1 MAVATESKATAAEG
15 LLRRLSVAVKAVSL
29 YPPPHPVADRAI
41 AEFHARLMIFAE
53 AHGPFVVR
61 VGKKALT
68 VDGVVFGEG
77 SHQALAFA
85 LYTRRVATFAIMP
98 MTNIE
103 ELAAFICA
111 VGRDRK
117 SLDAAGGVAHLLW
130 EASVEHIQVVE
141 VSVKS
146 ESPTAGGTVPLAANE
161 MTRLDVGRRLSPQE
175 RERVLDVLR
184 AGPQEAGQ
192 LLDNLS
198 TPVVEDARLEAQ
210 VDRVY
215 RTLQH
220 LDRLI
225 LDQPTEEQPELAA
238 RLVEAT
244 LQLAEP
250 VRATLDKT
258 LLVRAPEDVTA
269 DLIVGYFSVERLA
282 HAVINAVTQDAAA
295 EQIAALLIGARVHR
309 EKARAVLSILDE
321 RLRPAGAEPEWL
333 VRAVWPLLQTGPPK
347 PEPGVI
353 LDGDLDYAQ
362 MAISDQEIASRL
374 EEVRAVDDDTI
385 TREVIRTLA
394 DVLLADDERQEL
406 LDAAGLLETQ
416 IPWLLDRDEFGLL
429 ADVLKAARTLSIS
442 SSEAQREVA
451 ARLKQA
457 VAADRVIERFVTRL
471 WDGRG
476 TPLAQE
482 IQTCLALA
490 GDALI
495 APLVRILGQEAEAGR
510 RLMLCDLLVA
520 IGRPHVEVLARS
532 LGDPRAELVSSVVTV
547 LGRLANPEAVP
558 HLARVRRHAEYT
570 VRRDVT
576 DALARI
582 GTDDAQALLA
592 RCLDDPDPRIR
603 VRALGA
609 LNATGVREA
618 AAFIQQV
625 LGPPD
630 WLNRQFEVR
639 HAALCAVERFGDLT
653 LLPAVRRIARRRLCL
668 GQRARELRRLAHLA
682 EAAIRVRHPR
692 LPAAVS
698 GGGRT
703 GRA

>member
-1 MAVATESKATAAEG
+1 MAVATESKTAAAEG

-53 AHGPFVVR
+53 SHGPFVVR
-61 VGKKALT
+61 VSKKALT
-68 VDGVVFGEG
+68 VDGTVFGEG

-98 MTNIE
+98 MTGIE
-103 ELAAFICA
+103 ELAAFVCA

-117 SLDAAGGVAHLLW
+117 SLDAAGGVSHLLW
-130 EASVEHIQVVE
+130 EAGVEHVQVVE
-141 VSVKS
+141 VSVRS
-146 ESPTAGGTVPLAANE
+146 ESPAAGGGVPLDVSE
-161 MTRLDVGRRLSPQE
+161 MARLDIGRRLSPQE

-192 LLDNLS
+192 LLENLS
-198 TPVVEDARLEAQ
+198 APPVEDARPEAQ
-210 VDRVY
+210 ADRVY

-225 LDQPTEEQPELAA
+225 LDQPAEEQAELTA
-238 RLVEAT
+238 RLAGAT

-250 VRATLDKT
+250 VRATLDTT

-269 DLIVGYFSVERLA
+269 DLIVGHFSIERLA
-282 HAVINAVTQDAAA
+282 HAVINAVTQDKAA
-295 EQIAALLIGARVHR
+295 EQIAALLAGARVHQ

-321 RLRPAGAEPEWL
+321 RLRPAGAEPQWL
-333 VRAVWPLLQTGPPK
+333 VRAVWPMLQTGPPQ
-347 PEPGVI
+347 PAPGII
-353 LDGDLDYAQ
+353 LDGDLDYEQ
-362 MAISDQEIASRL
+362 MAVSDQELASRL
-374 EEVRAVDDDTI
+374 EEIRDADDAAV

-406 LDAAGLLETQ
+406 LDAAGFLEAHV
-416 IPWLLDRDEFGLL
+416 PWLLDRDEFGVL
-429 ADVLKAARTLSIS
+429 ADVLRALRTLSAS
-442 SSEAQREVA
+442 PAEAQREVA

-457 VAADRVIERFVTRL
+457 VAADRVVERLVTRL
-471 WDGRG
+471 WAGRG
-476 TPLAQE
+476 TPLEQE

-495 APLVRILGQEAEAGR
+495 GPLVGILGQEAEAGK

-520 IGRPHVEVLARS
+520 IGRPHVEALARS
-532 LGDPRAELVSSVVTV
+532 LGDPRAELVSSIVNV

-558 HLARVRRHAEYT
+558 HLARVRRHSDYT

-582 GTDDAQALLA
+582 GTDDAQTVLA

-603 VRALGA
+603 VRTLGA
-609 LNATGVREA
+609 LNTTGVREA

-625 LGPPD
+625 LGPND
-630 WLNRQFEVR
+630 WLGRQFEVR
-639 HAALCAVERFGDLT
+639 HAALAAAERFGDLA
-653 LLPAVRRIARRRLCL
+653 LLPVVHRTARRRLCI
-668 GQRARELRRLAHLA
+668 GGRAREIRRLGGLA

-692 LPAAVS
+692 LPVPVS

-703 GRA
+703 LQS